1 MIMPTERIYVV
12 DRIEVNIAVLV
23 DEAGSETLVPLTRFR
38 NPLHEGSVLRVPIDS
53 KANPQWGDSAVD
65 EAETQKR
72 KQEAEDILRSLRQ
85 RDPGGDVEL

>member
-1 MIMPTERIYVV
+1 MPTERIYVV
-12 DRIEVNIAVLV
+12 DRIEVSIAVLA

-38 NPLHEGSVLRVPIDS
+38 NPLREGSVIRVPVDS
-53 KANPQWGDSAVD
+53 KANPQWGDGAVD

-72 KQEAEDILRSLRQ
+72 KQDAEDILRSLRQ